1 MLSNNT
7 LRLTQIKDFPVQGLM
22 LFFVRA
28 LVSEAVAC
36 FPRAQEAA
44 RALYKQTTAT
54 KDMTI
59 FEGTRDICY

>member
-7 LRLTQIKDFPVQGLM
+7 SRLTQIKEFLVQDLM
-22 LFFVRA
+22 SSFEWA

-59 FEGTRDICY
+59 FEGTGDICD

>member
-7 LRLTQIKDFPVQGLM
+7 SRLTQIKDFPVQGLM
-22 LFFVRA
+22 SSFVWA

-54 KDMTI
+54 KDLTI
-59 FEGTRDICY
+59 FKGTRDICD